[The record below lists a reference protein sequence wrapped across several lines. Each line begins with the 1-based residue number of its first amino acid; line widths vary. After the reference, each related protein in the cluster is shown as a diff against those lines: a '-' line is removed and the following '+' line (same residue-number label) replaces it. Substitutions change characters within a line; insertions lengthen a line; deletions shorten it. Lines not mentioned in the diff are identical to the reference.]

1 MSRRNGPA
9 GAELNAEREKI
20 RREIEELERS
30 LRLDVTGGDVAVSD
44 SSLSSDDAEGD
55 SSDVQAEMEVGREED
70 SSDDD
75 LESSLLEDPETCLQM
90 NYVYQEVI
98 QEKIEEVELLI
109 AQNKEQQKEIL
120 WELDGR
126 KTARTGDGRNLPSN
140 IFLGHF
146 MKPYFKDKTTGIGPP
161 SNEDAKEKA
170 AQGIKSFEQ
179 LLSTKWKSKE
189 KVLLQKSV
197 VSDRLQR
204 LLQPK
209 LLKLSYSNQKLENV
223 KTEME
228 KQILEKQIK
237 EVEREIEAINQLP
250 ESDLLGD
257 RFDEHDW
264 EKISNIHFDGRRSS
278 EELKKFWQNWEHP
291 SINKNEWTEEETE
304 RLKDV
309 AAKHGYLDWQTVA
322 QELGTNRTAF
332 QCLQKYQAYNK
343 DLKRKEWTRDEDKML
358 LELVQEMRVGSHIPY
373 KKIAYYMEGRDSA
386 QLIYRWTKS
395 VDPSLKKGPWTPEED
410 AMLLAAVE
418 KYGERDWYKI
428 RTEVP
433 GRSDAQCSDR
443 YLKALHRDVKKGK
456 WSLQEE
462 EQLIDLVQKH
472 GLGHW
477 SKIAAELPHRT
488 RSQCLSKWKI
498 MIGSKKRSRSVKRQH
513 REESSSCSESSS
525 EDVELDLSDT
535 SEEEKTSKEECT
547 FPSIDLW
554 IPTQADVPESCQGR
568 HQNSSPFS
576 FGSVNARTSSSKI
589 PHARCEGAEEGV
601 TNKATELST
610 ILRGLARPHS
620 TDITVKNPIEEIN
633 KASRCG
639 KQVLRVTL
647 EDVRRV
653 LRENTCFQRRLQ
665 SKLTMSAA
673 ALAKTSGVGASAAE
687 KHRGLWN
694 TVGKTRCQER
704 ARWRKMNLDRKL
716 LMAVTPW
723 VGDVLLPC
731 TSRTGKMAFDQTKA
745 YSIQQKLKSVSLSST
760 PLFTLFIQLFRI
772 DTNGCMKIIRE
783 RRADAVRPQQ
793 ASQNSES
800 SSGDATQPA
809 PKRQTAP
816 PVVPSLLAPLAQAQR
831 QKPKTVS
838 ELLREKRQME
848 KQLKEKAVQTKV
860 FVAPQVMLSGPLII
874 QHPPQPMIPSA
885 QVESKPGAV
894 GSTAS
899 HVQHVPAASSAFTS
913 VAGSASTPV
922 VLENHSPSVSKA
934 GESPRS
940 SQETKVQSSKELNEQ
955 APQNTP
961 ERGVFP
967 SLNPGAAGKAP
978 DQGGCS
984 SQVLAGS
991 SAPVVLQNQAFVPH
1005 RVTVVPFGIESGN
1018 SKLSL
1023 PTPVTYELNRPGPVN
1038 LLPALLA
1045 PQPGSRL
1052 TPDSVLPLTWIVTQQ
1067 ALLSSAVQA
1076 VVGVPQ
1082 GLQAA
1087 IVRSQSQASVTSSG
1101 NVCGLGAPPASS
1113 GVNMPQPS
1121 HAETK
1126 TNPQLASGSPAG
1138 KTAGVSHSASVFPVS
1153 SASPACSISGVSSAT
1168 SAHSDGSSKAV
1179 DPSAAQNA
1187 PPGGAPTPHAQ
1198 LLPQMQPP
1206 ASTQGS
1212 DSHCV
1217 TGAVSLG
1224 ENQDS
1229 STNGSSS
1236 NSNVLNK
1243 GVVLQPGAS
1252 IPHDSVAGN
1261 PEGSAEQALKYRP
1274 IASKPPPAQAA
1285 SAPPQPTTSSAE
1297 KTLLDYS
1304 LISFEDEELVKEWL
1318 SGKQGVQVPPL
1329 QTRLPYFP
1337 PFLCN
1342 LKTLSKL
1349 LLQKAALEKQ
1359 AARLLSPDGSQT
1371 EGEVDLNAIT
1381 ELVHEKLGDDPAFLL
1396 LKARFLAA
1404 FTLPAVLAT
1413 LPPPK
1418 VATTLSA
1425 SRREYGESDEEEWQ
1439 SEEEA
1444 SEDESG
1450 GDELDARSDGA
1461 GGDEPGD
1468 RDADFPDKG
1477 METEEIAAQSIVGT
1491 CTDGTASIPQIRR
1504 SLRIRKRFRKRRRL

>member
-1 MSRRNGPA
+1 MSRRSGPA

-55 SSDVQAEMEVGREED
+55 SSDVQAEMEVEREED

-120 WELDGR
+120 CELDGR
-126 KTARTGDGRNLPSN
+126 KTAKTGDGRNLPSN

-250 ESDLLGD
+250 ESDLLGG

-278 EELKKFWQNWEHP
+278 DELKKFWQNWEHP

-304 RLKDV
+304 RLKDI

-343 DLKRKEWTRDEDKML
+343 DLKRKEWTKDEDKML

-456 WSLQEE
+456 WSLKEE

-498 MIGSKKRSRSVKRQH
+498 MIGSRKRSRSVKRQH

-554 IPTQADVPESCQGR
+554 IPTQADVLESCQGK

-576 FGSVNARTSSSKI
+576 FGSANARTSSSKI
-589 PHARCEGAEEGV
+589 PNARCEGGEEGV
-601 TNKATELST
+601 TNKAAELST

-653 LRENTCFQRRLQ
+653 LRENTCFQRKLQ
-665 SKLTMSAA
+665 SKLIMSSAA
-673 ALAKTSGVGASAAE
+673 TLTKASGVGASVAE

-694 TVGKTRCQER
+694 SVGKTRCQER

-731 TSRTGKMAFDQTKA
+731 TLRSGKMLFDQTKA

-793 ASQNSES
+793 
-800 SSGDATQPA
+800 
-809 PKRQTAP
+809 
-816 PVVPSLLAPLAQAQR
+816 
-831 QKPKTVS
+831 
-838 ELLREKRQME
+838 
-848 KQLKEKAVQTKV
+848 
-860 FVAPQVMLSGPLII
+860 
-874 QHPPQPMIPSA
+874 
-885 QVESKPGAV
+885 
-894 GSTAS
+894 
-899 HVQHVPAASSAFTS
+899 
-913 VAGSASTPV
+913 
-922 VLENHSPSVSKA
+922 VL
-934 GESPRS
+934 
-940 SQETKVQSSKELNEQ
+940 
-955 APQNTP
+955 
-961 ERGVFP
+961 
-967 SLNPGAAGKAP
+967 
-978 DQGGCS
+978 C
-984 SQVLAGS
+984 
-991 SAPVVLQNQAFVPH
+991 
-1005 RVTVVPFGIESGN
+1005 
-1018 SKLSL
+1018 
-1023 PTPVTYELNRPGPVN
+1023 
-1038 LLPALLA
+1038 
-1045 PQPGSRL
+1045 
-1052 TPDSVLPLTWIVTQQ
+1052 
-1067 ALLSSAVQA
+1067 
-1076 VVGVPQ
+1076 
-1082 GLQAA
+1082 
-1087 IVRSQSQASVTSSG
+1087 
-1101 NVCGLGAPPASS
+1101 
-1113 GVNMPQPS
+1113 
-1121 HAETK
+1121 
-1126 TNPQLASGSPAG
+1126 TN
-1138 KTAGVSHSASVFPVS
+1138 
-1153 SASPACSISGVSSAT
+1153 
-1168 SAHSDGSSKAV
+1168 
-1179 DPSAAQNA
+1179 
-1187 PPGGAPTPHAQ
+1187 
-1198 LLPQMQPP
+1198 
-1206 ASTQGS
+1206 
-1212 DSHCV
+1212 
-1217 TGAVSLG
+1217 
-1224 ENQDS
+1224 
-1229 STNGSSS
+1229 
-1236 NSNVLNK
+1236 
-1243 GVVLQPGAS
+1243 
-1252 IPHDSVAGN
+1252 
-1261 PEGSAEQALKYRP
+1261 
-1274 IASKPPPAQAA
+1274 
-1285 SAPPQPTTSSAE
+1285 
-1297 KTLLDYS
+1297 
-1304 LISFEDEELVKEWL
+1304 
-1318 SGKQGVQVPPL
+1318 
-1329 QTRLPYFP
+1329 YF
-1337 PFLCN
+1337 
-1342 LKTLSKL
+1342 
-1349 LLQKAALEKQ
+1349 
-1359 AARLLSPDGSQT
+1359 
-1371 EGEVDLNAIT
+1371 
-1381 ELVHEKLGDDPAFLL
+1381 
-1396 LKARFLAA
+1396 
-1404 FTLPAVLAT
+1404 
-1413 LPPPK
+1413 
-1418 VATTLSA
+1418 
-1425 SRREYGESDEEEWQ
+1425 
-1439 SEEEA
+1439 
-1444 SEDESG
+1444 
-1450 GDELDARSDGA
+1450 
-1461 GGDEPGD
+1461 
-1468 RDADFPDKG
+1468 
-1477 METEEIAAQSIVGT
+1477 
-1491 CTDGTASIPQIRR
+1491 
-1504 SLRIRKRFRKRRRL
+1504 